1 MGADPSLVGR
11 DTELATLAGLAGAR
25 RLVTITGVGGVGKTR
40 LALAVAGRTPHAA
53 VCLLARQSR
62 PDQVPAAVAESLGY
76 PSWDAALL
84 GLAGSSALLVLDNC
98 EHVLDAAA
106 DAVELVLA
114 TAPGVS
120 VLATSREPLA
130 VPDEHVLRLEPLAV
144 GDGHTASPAVQLFL
158 ARAAAAGSAVE
169 LDVDS
174 ATTVAELCR
183 RLDGLPLAIELAA
196 ARTPTLT
203 PAEILAHLDRRL
215 DLLVGHRRA
224 PARHRSLQAMVDW
237 SYERLDPATARF
249 FARLGVAEGR
259 FTAEAAHAVGSE
271 PGEDLLDVIGHLD
284 RLVARSLLQVH
295 RRGGRT
301 WYALLETIRAYARA
315 KLVASGEF
323 EAVTT
328 RCVDWTVAQCRDV
341 TARSWRSWSAGLAA
355 TADVLRHDVYDAL
368 GYVLAHDE
376 RPDRAF
382 ALYGILWGADV
393 HHGRARPVA
402 EWGDR
407 LLARWPDPA
416 HAGWPE
422 SAGIA
427 ATAHLVAGNRARGVE
442 LAQAAT
448 DAADGPA
455 AAFIARRALLLA
467 RLADGAADAA
477 LRLADD
483 ALAHARE
490 QDLSPWRVELASIR
504 AIALAAAGRD
514 ADAVAAAR
522 AAHADGAAMVGTVL
536 AAWCALVH
544 GHVLALR
551 DPEAARPVLAEV
563 VARSDAVEYPLGRGL
578 GNRALGVLDLLVG
591 RYEPAARSLLAALD
605 DFVRLG
611 DAHVRTTLRSVAAL
625 ARAAGHDTDTSGL
638 RAAAAASTAA
648 DLSDLLARATLD
660 RRLGDVPDPGP
671 APPLPA
677 AVATAR
683 EVLAAVAAPSG
694 RTERPHASAFRLE
707 GAVWTLAFV
716 GTTVRLPDA
725 KGFHD
730 LAALLA
736 GAGREIH
743 CAELMDVAVDAPD
756 TGPALDAQAR
766 RAYEARIVQ
775 LQGELVEAEDAHDSE
790 AADRARLEMDLLVD
804 HLTAATGL
812 GGRPRRSGGSN
823 ERARS
828 AVRWRIRAAIDRID
842 DAHPALGQHLREAV
856 RTGTWCSY
864 QPGRPVTWRL

>member
-40 LALAVAGRTPHAA
+40 LALALAGRTPGAA
-53 VCLLARQSR
+53 VCLLARQGR
-62 PDQVPAAVAESLGY
+62 PDQVAAAIAESLGY
-76 PSWDAALL
+76 PSWDAALV
-84 GLAGSSALLVLDNC
+84 GLADRSALLVLDNC
-98 EHVLDAAA
+98 EHLLDASA
-106 DAVELVLA
+106 DAVELLLA

-130 VPDEHVLRLEPLAV
+130 VPLEHVLRLAPLAV
-144 GDGHTASPAVQLFL
+144 ENGGGPAVELFL
-158 ARAAAAGSAVE
+158 ARAAAAGSAVG
-169 LDVDS
+169 LDADGG
-174 ATTVAELCR
+174 ATVVELCR

-224 PARHRSLQAMVDW
+224 PARHRSLEAMVDW
-237 SYERLDPATARF
+237 SYERLEPATARLF
-249 FARLGVAEGR
+249 DRLGVAEGW
-259 FTAEAAHAVGSE
+259 FTAEAAHAVGGE

-284 RLVARSLLQVH
+284 RLVARSLVQVH
-295 RRGGRT
+295 RRGGRS
-301 WYALLETIRAYARA
+301 WYSLLETIRAYARA
-315 KLVASGEF
+315 KLVARGEF
-323 EAVTT
+323 DAVTT
-328 RCVDWTVAQCRDV
+328 RCVDWTVVHCRDI
-341 TARSWRSWSAGLAA
+341 TARSWRDWSPELAA
-355 TADVLRHDVYDAL
+355 TADALRHDVYDAL
-368 GYVLAHDE
+368 GHVLDHDE

-382 ALYGILWGADV
+382 ALYGVLWGADV

-402 EWGDR
+402 DWGER
-407 LLARWPDPA
+407 LLGQWKDPV
-416 HAGWPE
+416 HPGWSE
-422 SAGIA
+422 CAGIA
-427 ATAHLVAGNRARGVE
+427 ATAHVVVGERGRGTE
-442 LAQAAT
+442 LARAAL
-448 DAADGPA
+448 DAADGPT
-455 AAFIARRALLLA
+455 AAFVAQRALLLA
-467 RLADGAADAA
+467 SLADGECDAA
-477 LRLADD
+477 LSRAGE
-483 ALAHARE
+483 ALSHAP
-490 QDLSPWRVELASIR
+490 DPGPWRIELESIR

-514 ADAVAAAR
+514 AEAVAAAR
-522 AAHADGAAMVGTVL
+522 AAHADASGMDGTVL

-578 GNRALGVLDLLVG
+578 GNRALGVLDLLAG
-591 RYEPAARSLLAALD
+591 RFEPAARSLLAALD

-625 ARAAGHDTDTSGL
+625 ATAAGRGDAVRGV
-638 RAAAAASTAA
+638 RAAAAAGAT
-648 DLSDLLARATLD
+648 DLSDLLAHATLD
-660 RRLGDVPDPGP
+660 RRLVDAPDPGP

-677 AVATAR
+677 AVARAR
-683 EVLAAVAAPSG
+683 EVLAALGSESVDRSDPAAP
-694 RTERPHASAFRLE
+694 PAPAFRRE
-707 GAVWTLAFV
+707 GAVWTIAFD
-716 GTTVRLPDA
+716 GATVRLPDA

-743 CAELMDVAVDAPD
+743 CAELMGAAVDAPD
-756 TGPALDAQAR
+756 TGAALDAQAR
-766 RAYEARIVQ
+766 RAYEARIVE
-775 LQGELVEAEDAHDSE
+775 LQADLVEAEDAHDLE
-790 AADRARLEMDLLVD
+790 AADRTRLELDLLVE

-812 GGRPRRSGGSN
+812 GGRPRRTGGST

-828 AVRWRIRAAIDRID
+828 AVRWRIRAGIDRID
-842 DAHPALGQHLREAV
+842 EAHPALGRHLREAV

-864 QPGRPVTWRL
+864 QPGTPVDWKL